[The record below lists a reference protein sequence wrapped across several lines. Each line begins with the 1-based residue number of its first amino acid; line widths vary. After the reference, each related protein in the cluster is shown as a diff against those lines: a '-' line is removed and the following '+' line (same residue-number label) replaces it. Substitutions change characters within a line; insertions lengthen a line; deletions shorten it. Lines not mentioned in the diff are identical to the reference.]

1 MTKHH
6 PLASPTTPKGVP
18 AALLVLALTLLLAV
32 GQVAL
37 AQLPDVDIDLTW
49 PDDASIPPEAFFDAA
64 LPDGA
69 RDLAPGTGV
78 LTLDGHDIDVVPIT
92 CRIYRRDSRTDL
104 MLLVVEAS
112 NPSGARYP
120 VLQLERDGTD
130 FQAMQF
136 EMRQNPEHA
145 AFWIASYRGTPDRPA
160 AALRM
165 LGEIGF
171 DDVFVTADGHIW
183 VRAVGE
189 RYDGPDNTATL
200 ALELRCL

>member
-1 MTKHH
+1 MTTYR
-6 PLASPTTPKGVP
+6 PFVTPATPERFSPARQIV
-18 AALLVLALTLLLAV
+18 VLTLLLV
-32 GQVAL
+32 LVPVAF
-37 AQLPDVDIDLTW
+37 AQLPDPDIDLTW
-49 PDDASIPPEAFFDAA
+49 PDDAAIAPEAFFDAA

-78 LTLDGHDIDVVPIT
+78 FTLDGRDIDVVPIT
-92 CRIYRRDSRTDL
+92 CRIHRRDSRTDL

-145 AFWIASYRGTPDRPA
+145 AFWLASYRGTPDRPA
-160 AALRM
+160 GGLRM
-165 LGEIGF
+165 RGEIGF
-171 DDVFVTADGHIW
+171 DDVFVTADGRVW
-183 VRAVGE
+183 VRAVAE
-189 RYDGPDNTATL
+189 RYDGPD
-200 ALELRCL
+200 